1 MANFKQL
8 FDNLNNSIIYV
19 FPNNFKIVWEIV
31 GYKVK
36 TFKDDIILNTVNF
49 EKQDFSLN
57 DLDNLVLAVDKLSN
71 Y

>member
-1 MANFKQL
+1 MTNFKQL

-31 GYKVK
+31 GYEVK